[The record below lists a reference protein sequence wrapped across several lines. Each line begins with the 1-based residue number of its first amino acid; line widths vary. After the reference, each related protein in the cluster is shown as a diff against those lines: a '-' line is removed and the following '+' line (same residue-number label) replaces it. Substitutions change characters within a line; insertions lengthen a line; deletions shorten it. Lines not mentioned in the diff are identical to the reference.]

1 MEERKVFSY
10 RLDFYYKSLI
20 IYLFFLFAYSLL
32 RGNFTQENFSMVF
45 KDPIIYISLAFILFT
60 LIALIVNAAK
70 AKRVIFEGSKVIF
83 QNRFGSR
90 EISKEEIIHIRFSRE
105 RGKRVD
111 GSRKIRI
118 IKLKLQNR
126 KRYLKIRLGEF
137 QNERSLIQEFKK
149 IKP

>member
-60 LIALIVNAAK
+60 LISLIVNAAK

>member
-118 IKLKLQNR
+118 IKLKLQTR

>member
-1 MEERKVFSY
+1 
-10 RLDFYYKSLI
+10 
-20 IYLFFLFAYSLL
+20 
-32 RGNFTQENFSMVF
+32 MVF